1 MVYRIALC
9 EDEEFYRTEMERM
22 LKQYS
27 EKNQDCFE
35 IYTFNSG
42 EALLKQY
49 SEFYFNILLL
59 DVEMDELSGI
69 ETAEKIR
76 EQDETV
82 VIIFVTAY
90 EDFALDAFR
99 VSAFQYIV
107 KPVKFEN
114 LSLILDRVLNQ
125 IKINTIHT
133 ELTEQF
139 ISVETINVIIQ
150 LNIDDIKY
158 IEKIKNRIDYYT
170 VHGIYQSY
178 DTVKSLIKRLNPL
191 DFVQINQGEIVN
203 WNKVK
208 GISDNIIFVED
219 VELQISRKNK
229 GKLKERYEKDIMNMM
244 AKSLM
249 NRFE

>member
-27 EKNQDCFE
+27 QKNQDCFE

-76 EQDETV
+76 EQDET
-82 VIIFVTAY
+82 
-90 EDFALDAFR
+90 
-99 VSAFQYIV
+99 AFQYIV

-125 IKINTIHT
+125 IKINTIHN

-139 ISVETINVIIQ
+139 ISVETINGIIQ